1 MAKNHIK
8 ERQIWEQD
16 VRNFF
21 EEGMARLAEM
31 SVTDKPRAR
40 YKEQLLTS
48 YLSDIQELIALNP
61 QKAIEEINVIKYIQN
76 SCH

>member
-1 MAKNHIK
+1 MTTK

-21 EEGMARLAEM
+21 EEGMERMAEM
-31 SVTDKPRAR
+31 SVTDRPRAR
-40 YKEQLLTS
+40 YKEQLITS

-61 QKAIEEINVIKYIQN
+61 QQAIEELNTIKFIENNCY
-76 SCH
+76 